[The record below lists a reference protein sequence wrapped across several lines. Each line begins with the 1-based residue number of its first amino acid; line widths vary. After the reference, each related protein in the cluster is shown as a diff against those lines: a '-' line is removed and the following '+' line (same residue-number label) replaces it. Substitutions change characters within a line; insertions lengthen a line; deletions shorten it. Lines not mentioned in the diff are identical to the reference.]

1 MKFCDESINQFLEEL
16 GSDLSAPGGG
26 SVAGLIG
33 ALSGAL
39 NSMVYSLTVGKKSY
53 LSLKDNEKTQIN
65 KFQKESKEFTSRSL
79 ELMEEDRDNFLK
91 LMDCYKLPKDTE
103 EDKQKRALAIKENT
117 IKSMEAPLILARES
131 LGFYENLNIMAKYGN
146 KMLLSDLSI
155 SAILLHSAI
164 ESSIVN
170 VKVNLNG
177 LRNEVFFSKIDKELK
192 DIMEKSLKEK
202 NSIVEEVNT
211 VIYPNL

>member
-1 MKFCDESINQFLEEL
+1 MKFCDESIKQFLEEL

-26 SVAGLIG
+26 SVAGLIA

-53 LSLKDNEKTQIN
+53 INLQDSEKDIIDKFEKQ
-65 KFQKESKEFTSRSL
+65 SKEFTLRSL
-79 ELMEEDRDNFLK
+79 GLMEEDRDNFLK
-91 LMDCYKLPKDTE
+91 LMDSYKLPKDTD
-103 EDKQKRALAIKENT
+103 EDKKKRTLAIKENT

-131 LGFYENLNIMAKYGN
+131 LEFYENLKIMAKYGN
-146 KMLLSDLSI
+146 KMLLSDLAI

-177 LRNEVFFSKIDKELK
+177 LRSEEFFDEIDNELK
-192 DIMEKSLKEK
+192 EIMEKSIKEK
-202 NSIVEEVNT
+202 NLITEDVNS
-211 VIYPNL
+211 VIYSN

>member
-1 MKFCDESINQFLEEL
+1 MKFCEESINQFLEEL

-26 SVAGLIG
+26 SVAGLIA
-33 ALSGAL
+33 ALSSAL

-53 LSLKDNEKTQIN
+53 MALEDAEKENIN
-65 KFQKESKEFTSRSL
+65 KFQEECREFTTRSL

-91 LMDCYKLPKDTE
+91 LMECYKLPKETE
-103 EDKQKRALAIKENT
+103 EEKEKRALAIKENT

-131 LGFYENLNIMAKYGN
+131 LEFYENLKIMAKYGN

-177 LRNEVFFSKIDKELK
+177 LRNEEFFEKIHNELK
-192 DIMEKSLKEK
+192 IIMEKSIKEK
-202 NSIVEEVNT
+202 EAITEAVND
-211 VIYPNL
+211 VIYPN

>member
-1 MKFCDESINQFLEEL
+1 MKFCDESIKQFLEEL

-26 SVAGLIG
+26 SVAGLIA

-53 LSLKDNEKTQIN
+53 INLQDSEKDIIDKFEKQ
-65 KFQKESKEFTSRSL
+65 SKEFTLRSL
-79 ELMEEDRDNFLK
+79 GLMEEDRDNFLK
-91 LMDCYKLPKDTE
+91 LMDSYKLPKDTD
-103 EDKQKRALAIKENT
+103 EDKKKRTLEIKENT

-131 LGFYENLNIMAKYGN
+131 LEFYENLKIMAKYGN
-146 KMLLSDLSI
+146 KMLLSDLAI

-177 LRNEVFFSKIDKELK
+177 LRSEEFFDKIDNELK
-192 DIMEKSLKEK
+192 KIMEKSIKEK
-202 NSIVEEVNT
+202 NLITEDVNS
-211 VIYPNL
+211 VIYSNL

>member
-1 MKFCDESINQFLEEL
+1 MKFCDESIKQFLEEL

-26 SVAGLIG
+26 SVAGLIA

-53 LSLKDNEKTQIN
+53 INLQDSEKDIIDKFEKQ
-65 KFQKESKEFTSRSL
+65 SKEFTLRSL
-79 ELMEEDRDNFLK
+79 GLMEEDRDNFLK
-91 LMDCYKLPKDTE
+91 LMDSYKLPKDTD
-103 EDKQKRALAIKENT
+103 EDKIKRTLEIKENT

-131 LGFYENLNIMAKYGN
+131 LEFYENLKIMAKYGN
-146 KMLLSDLSI
+146 KMLLSDLAI

-177 LRNEVFFSKIDKELK
+177 LRSEEFFDEIDNELK
-192 DIMEKSLKEK
+192 EIMEKSIKEK
-202 NSIVEEVNT
+202 NLITEDVNS
-211 VIYPNL
+211 VIYSN

>member
-1 MKFCDESINQFLEEL
+1 MKFCDESISQFLDEL
-16 GSDLSAPGGG
+16 GSELSAPGGG

-39 NSMVYSLTVGKKSY
+39 NSMVYSLTVGKKNY
-53 LSLKDNEKTQIN
+53 LGLKDNEKNLID

-79 ELMEEDRDNFLK
+79 ELMEEDRENFLK
-91 LMDCYKLPKDTE
+91 LMDCYKLPKSTDE
-103 EDKQKRALAIKENT
+103 EKQKRALAIKENT

-146 KMLLSDLSI
+146 KMLLSDLAI

-177 LRNEVFFSKIDKELK
+177 LRSEEFFSKIDKELE
-192 DIMEKSLKEK
+192 DIIEKSSKEK
-202 NSIVEEVNT
+202 NSIIEDVNT
-211 VIYPNL
+211 VIYSNS

>member
-1 MKFCDESINQFLEEL
+1 MKFCEESINQFLDEL

-26 SVAGLIG
+26 SVAGLVG

-39 NSMVYSLTVGKKSY
+39 NSMVYSLTVGKKKY
-53 LSLKDNEKTQIN
+53 LNLPDNEKEIID
-65 KFQKESKEFTSRSL
+65 KFEKESKEFTLRSL

-91 LMDCYKLPKDTE
+91 LMDSYKLPKDTE
-103 EDKQKRALAIKENT
+103 QEKKERTLAIKENT

-131 LGFYENLNIMAKYGN
+131 LGFYENLKIMAKYGN
-146 KMLLSDLSI
+146 KMLLSDLAI
-155 SAILLHSAI
+155 SAILLNSAI

-177 LRNEVFFSKIDKELK
+177 LRSEEFFNRIDNELQV
-192 DIMEKSLKEK
+192 IMEKSIEEK
-202 NSIVEEVNT
+202 NAITKEVNS